1 MKDLNISSITACF
14 IMYSVAVIRV
24 QQKLLPKTVTFS
36 SLITCT
42 FTIQSY
48 DITSMQSLTFNQRF
62 SNELNKV

>member
-1 MKDLNISSITACF
+1 
-14 IMYSVAVIRV
+14 MYSVAVIRV